1 MALYSSNGKK
11 VFVSF
16 DYDNDRHYYYL
27 LKGWD
32 ANKSFKFH
40 FSDYTSK
47 EIKSDSVR
55 VVKQKLNQKINEADY
70 TLVIIGEHSNDKLA
84 DSALIGYRNWQN
96 YEIAKSIEHGNKLI
110 AVKIDRTYD
119 SPDEILENGAS
130 WAMSFTEASITKAL
144 EDA

>member
-1 MALYSSNGKK
+1 MYLYSSTGKK

-47 EIKSDSVR
+47 EIKSDSVT
-55 VVKQKLNQKINEADY
+55 VVKQKLSQKINEADC
-70 TLVIIGEHSNDKLA
+70 TLVIIGKHSNDKHP
-84 DSALIGYRNWQN
+84 DSSLIGYKNWQN
-96 YEIAKSIEHGNKLI
+96 YEIAKSVEHGKKVV
-110 AVKIDRTYD
+110 AVKIDRSYD
-119 SPDEILENGAS
+119 SPEEIIGIGAS
-130 WAMSFTEASITKAL
+130 WAMSFTEDAITKAL
-144 EDA
+144 EDI